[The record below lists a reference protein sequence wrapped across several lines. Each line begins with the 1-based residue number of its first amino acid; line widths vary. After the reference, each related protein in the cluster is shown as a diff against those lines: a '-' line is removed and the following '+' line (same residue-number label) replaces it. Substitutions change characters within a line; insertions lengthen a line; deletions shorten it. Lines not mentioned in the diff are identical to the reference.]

1 MLKRLH
7 SMFGSLRLVILLL
20 ATLAALAPAVAAH
33 ACVDADC
40 AAVAVSTQTVA
51 ATPDAPCSDCGLACA
66 NACCHAPHVAV
77 LPEFEVIASRSRF
90 EMTRHWRDQTGLP
103 LDRPSGPERPPRA

>member
-20 ATLAALAPAVAAH
+20 ATLAALAPAVGAH

-40 AAVAVSTQTVA
+40 ATVAVSTQTVA
-51 ATPDAPCSDCGLACA
+51 ETPDEPCSDCGLACA
-66 NACCHAPHVAV
+66 NGCCHAPHVSTAPDATMLTTATAYQV
-77 LPEFEVIASRSRF
+77 APGWRHSAEPPLSEV
-90 EMTRHWRDQTGLP
+90 GGP
-103 LDRPSGPERPPRA
+103 LRPPRN